1 MKRREAEFQEYG
13 ILPYRHARAQVSP
26 LQEFTSAAIRRDSQY
41 AFHGHENT
49 VLWKGTGCNSQ
60 EGGLAVCRVCW
71 MGHLQH
77 APLKRVLGGRPARL
91 HKNSNAIFLNFKI
104 RFPKE
109 EPSVYSVDMMSIL
122 KIQIAATIGSTQHTQ
137 SQFEFPYSDPA
148 LSEGRNVSKDTSFQ
162 SGCFHSDKQQHLRYC
177 HSVINTQ
184 LFNESLQK
192 KEKPHKMSTFYLHSH
207 F

>member
-1 MKRREAEFQEYG
+1 MLWLREYSTLQRQRVQFWRR
-13 ILPYRHARAQVSP
+13 
-26 LQEFTSAAIRRDSQY
+26 
-41 AFHGHENT
+41 
-49 VLWKGTGCNSQ
+49 
-60 EGGLAVCRVCW
+60 GGLASMQCILCIVCR

-91 HKNSNAIFLNFKI
+91 HKNSTFFNFEI
-104 RFPKE
+104 NFPKE
-109 EPSVYSVDMMSIL
+109 EPSVYSVDMMSFL
-122 KIQIAATIGSTQHTQ
+122 KIQIPATIGSTQHTQ
-137 SQFEFPYSDPA
+137 SQFEFPYSDPV